1 MQLPLNEDIMDL
13 DISWIKE
20 NEILNNIQE
29 IRTKENMEF
38 IKILYVYINSQSEII
53 DIVTTK
59 YTFEKGA
66 STIIPKHEF
75 LDLVNQHKN
84 HKNIKYNLFDT
95 LLYNATIDPFHI
107 DDYSNRHENS
117 VDEFFKPI
125 SCENDII
132 IHPSVFIFHEIN
144 SLFVFLKEIPFIP
157 KSILKNTTKSFKIN
171 NSIALTKKVKI
182 SLENPKSN
190 IISFTP
196 LTFSQ
201 NKGGGSSRRT
211 HNKTRRT
218 RASNLLSINNIK

>member
-53 DIVTTK
+53 DIVNTK

-66 STIIPKHEF
+66 STIPKHDF
-75 LDLVNQHKN
+75 LDLVNQHKI

-117 VDEFFKPI
+117 VDEFLKPI
-125 SCENDII
+125 SSENDII

-144 SLFVFLKEIPFIP
+144 SLFVFFKEIPFIP

-190 IISFTP
+190 IIYFTP

-201 NKGGGSSRRT
+201 NKGGSSRRS
-211 HNKTRRT
+211 HKKTRRT
-218 RASNLLSINNIK
+218 RCSNLLSINNIK